1 MPALASLLCGF
12 IFGLGLV
19 ISQMVSPTKVLAF
32 LDFFGIPTGTWD
44 PSLKCAGRR
53 RPPSTGR

>member
-19 ISQMVSPTKVLAF
+19 ISIHRHTQTTN
-32 LDFFGIPTGTWD
+32 LDEMNRMKG
-44 PSLKCAGRR
+44 
-53 RPPSTGR
+53 